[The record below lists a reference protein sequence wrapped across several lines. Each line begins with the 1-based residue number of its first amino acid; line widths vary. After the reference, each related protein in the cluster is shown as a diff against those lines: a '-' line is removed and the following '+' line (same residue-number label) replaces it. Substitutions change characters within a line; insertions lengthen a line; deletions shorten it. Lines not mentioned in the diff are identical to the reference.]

1 MVVFVFTTVIS
12 RSQKNESA
20 ATWLLKK
27 VFNDLSIPLVIAGK
41 NPGSR
46 LQKIAHQHQFTCL
59 VSNPSQEEMQ
69 DMIAKA
75 QINILPSFNT
85 TGIKL
90 KLLNALFNGRHCVV
104 NQQTIEFTGLDTL
117 CHIGAGETEF
127 KEIIRNLFELPFGP
141 EEVAAREKNAASTI

>member
-1 MVVFVFTTVIS
+1 M
-12 RSQKNESA
+12 
-20 ATWLLKK
+20 
-27 VFNDLSIPLVIAGK
+27 
-41 NPGSR
+41 
-46 LQKIAHQHQFTCL
+46 
-59 VSNPSQEEMQ
+59 
-69 DMIAKA
+69 
-75 QINILPSFNT
+75 PSFNT

-141 EEVAAREKNAASTI
+141 EEVAAREKMLPALFDNEKNGRQLIEWIW